1 MDQELRDLLK
11 KIIEDKDIRKARE
24 DAFKAR
30 VKEAKTTQEVDKL
43 KLKEAQELR
52 STLRLYVKDQD
63 ERKKLIGLIDK
74 EIDSTEKKIEQEVLD
89 LFMELSLIHI

>member
-11 KIIEDKDIRKARE
+11 QIIDDPKVRKARE
-24 DAFKAR
+24 DAFKEK
-30 VKEAKTTQEVDKL
+30 VKEAKNGQEILKL

-63 ERKKLIGLIDK
+63 KRKDLIGI
-74 EIDSTEKKIEQEVLD
+74 KIRVNGN
-89 LFMELSLIHI
+89 HIITMQRQLRKIRHEHRI